1 MKAKRENSANKAPVY
16 IKIII
21 NIKELTNYIYIYNF
35 QGMHKCWKKKT
46 KIPKENAMFESP
58 I

>member
-1 MKAKRENSANKAPVY
+1 MKAKREKLCANKAPVY

-21 NIKELTNYIYIYNF
+21 NIKELTNYIYVYNF
-35 QGMHKCWKKKT
+35 QGWHKCWKK